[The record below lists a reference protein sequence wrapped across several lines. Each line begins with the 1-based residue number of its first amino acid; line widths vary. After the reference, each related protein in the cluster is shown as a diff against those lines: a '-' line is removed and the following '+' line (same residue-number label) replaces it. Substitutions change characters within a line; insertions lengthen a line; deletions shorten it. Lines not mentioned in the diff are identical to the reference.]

1 MVRILDYMGANMGLI
16 LHVGVNIL
24 SCCLL
29 KEESVLMVGIVSLK
43 GWKQSVLLAMNSV
56 LDK

>member
-1 MVRILDYMGANMGLI
+1 MGLT
-16 LHVGVNIL
+16 LHVGVHIL
-24 SCCLL
+24 SCCPL

-43 GWKQSVLLAMNSV
+43 GWKQSVLLAMNTV

>member
-1 MVRILDYMGANMGLI
+1 MVRILDYMGANMGL
-16 LHVGVNIL
+16 
-24 SCCLL
+24 
-29 KEESVLMVGIVSLK
+29 KEESVLMVGIVSMK